1 MEGECQF
8 RASYATDRS
17 VEGSDNDVRDFSP
30 ETGID
35 FPPSLRKLRP
45 AKGMQHVTAFSPPQ
59 TVPAAP
65 AVARKP
71 NLWILDG
78 WRDLILYVCT
88 PLVILPIFVLGQT
101 RLGAVDIFLFV
112 VSFGAIGHLFAG
124 VIRAYGDRA
133 LFQRFKYRFIFA
145 PIFLVVVCTA
155 FFLWDLKGIVLVA
168 FIWGVWHGMMQTYG
182 FCRIY
187 DAKVGSFA
195 ALTRRL
201 DFALCGIW
209 FATAVLLS
217 PQRMTDTLDSYYS
230 AGGPFIPP
238 GLLRAAQ
245 QGLLGLA
252 VAVAGLFLA
261 NFVWMWIRGKRP
273 NPIKLVL
280 LITSIS
286 FWWYCNNIVASVL
299 VGVAL
304 FEVFH
309 DVQYLS
315 LVWIYNRKRVESDR
329 SIGGFM
335 GFVFRRSGALVGLYI
350 GLIFAYGALGYYKS
364 SIGIDVVKRILTGVV
379 TASALLHFY
388 YDGFIWKVR
397 EKSTRQSLGLAGGTT
412 DVSRGGFLPGW
423 ALHGAKWVAV
433 FVIPL
438 GMLWFAEMRSDRGKL
453 ERLGAIVADLP
464 TSARARVNYATE
476 LQEAGRADEAA
487 KEFAEAIRLNPGS
500 AKAHLNLGSLLTTK
514 GELDQAESHFEQAL
528 RIEPKN
534 AEYHSGY
541 AYLLDQLGRK
551 DQAASESETAIRLA
565 PKSAQA
571 HYGYGAFLE
580 KNGQPEEAI
589 AKYRQTLQLDPA
601 HVDAHIDLGSLLLEE
616 GELTEAQEHF
626 AKASELNPKLAQPH
640 NYLGKVLMREGNISQ
655 AIAQFEEALRLHPD
669 FPEAEQNLR
678 IAKGTSAQSP

>member
-1 MEGECQF
+1 MQF
-8 RASYATDRS
+8 
-17 VEGSDNDVRDFSP
+17 VP
-30 ETGID
+30 GI
-35 FPPSLRKLRP
+35 SS
-45 AKGMQHVTAFSPPQ
+45 AQ
-59 TVPAAP
+59 TMPAAP
-65 AVARKP
+65 APTAAARKP
-71 NLWILDG
+71 NLWILDS
-78 WRDLILYVCT
+78 WRDLALYVCT
-88 PLVILPIFVLGQT
+88 PLLLVPMFIAAQGFWS
-101 RLGAVDIFLFV
+101 ADDIYLFV
-112 VSFGAIGHLFAG
+112 AAFGAMGHHLPG
-124 VIRAYGDRA
+124 MIRAYGDRA
-133 LFQRFKYRFIFA
+133 LFQRFRWRFICA
-145 PIFLVVVCTA
+145 PIFLVVVSAA
-155 FFLWDLKGIVLVA
+155 FSLWDLNGIVLVA

-195 ALTRRL
+195 EVTRRL

-217 PQRMTDTLDSYYS
+217 PQRMTDALETYYS

-238 GLLRAAQ
+238 AILRAGQ
-245 QGLLGLA
+245 QGLLALA
-252 VAVAGLFLA
+252 LLISAVFLA
-261 NFVWMWIRGKRP
+261 NFIWMWSSGKRP
-273 NPIKLVL
+273 SPVKLVL

-286 FWWYCNNIVASVL
+286 FWWYCNKIVASVL

-335 GFVFRRSGALVGLYI
+335 RFVFRRSGALVGLYI

-397 EKSTRQSLGLAGGTT
+397 EKSTRQSLGISGGTT
-412 DVSRGGFLPGW
+412 DVSLGGFLPGW
-423 ALHGAKWVAV
+423 ALHGVKWVAI

-438 GMLWFAEMRSDRGKL
+438 GVLWFAEVQSGRGKL
-453 ERLGAIVADLP
+453 ERLASIVADLP
-464 TSARARVNYATE
+464 TSARAHVNYATE

-487 KEFAEAIRLNPGS
+487 KEFSEAIRLNPRS
-500 AKAHLNLGSLLTTK
+500 AKAHVNLGSLLMAK
-514 GELDQAESHFEQAL
+514 GELDEAQRHFEHAL

-551 DQAASESETAIRLA
+551 DQAASECETAIRLA
-565 PKSAQA
+565 PKSPQA
-571 HYGYGAFLE
+571 YYGYGAFLE
-580 KNGQPEEAI
+580 KHGQLEEAI
-589 AKYRQTLQLDPA
+589 AKFRQTLQYR
-601 HVDAHIDLGSLLLEE
+601 S
-616 GELTEAQEHF
+616 
-626 AKASELNPKLAQPH
+626 KSRRRPH
-640 NYLGKVLMREGNISQ
+640 
-655 AIAQFEEALRLHPD
+655 
-669 FPEAEQNLR
+669 
-678 IAKGTSAQSP
+678 

>member
-1 MEGECQF
+1 
-8 RASYATDRS
+8 
-17 VEGSDNDVRDFSP
+17 
-30 ETGID
+30 
-35 FPPSLRKLRP
+35 
-45 AKGMQHVTAFSPPQ
+45 MQYGTAFSRPQ
-59 TVPAAP
+59 TVPAGLA
-65 AVARKP
+65 AARKP
-71 NLWILDG
+71 NLWILDS

-88 PLVILPIFVLGQT
+88 PLVIVPIFLVAQA
-101 RLGAVDIFLFV
+101 RWSAEDIYLFV
-112 VSFGAIGHLFAG
+112 AAFGAMGHHLPG
-124 VIRAYGDRA
+124 MIRAYGDRA
-133 LFQRFKYRFIFA
+133 IFQRFKWRFIFA
-145 PIFLVVVCTA
+145 PIFLVVVSTI
-155 FFLWDLKGIVLVA
+155 FSLWDLKGIVLVA

-217 PQRMTDTLDSYYS
+217 SQRMTDTLDSYYS

-238 GLLRAAQ
+238 GLLRGVQ
-245 QGLLGLA
+245 QGAFALALA
-252 VAVAGLFLA
+252 VSGVFLA
-261 NFVWMWIRGKRP
+261 NFIWMWSRGKRP
-273 NPIKLVL
+273 SPVKLVL

-397 EKSTRQSLGLAGGTT
+397 EKSTRQSLGIAGGTA
-412 DVSRGGFLPGW
+412 DVSLGRFLPGW
-423 ALHGAKWVAV
+423 VLHGAKWVAV

-438 GMLWFAEMRSDRGKL
+438 GMLWFAEVHSSRGKL
-453 ERLGAIVADLP
+453 ERFAAIVADLP
-464 TSARARVNYATE
+464 TSARAHVNYGTE
-476 LQEAGRADEAA
+476 LQEAGRTDEAA

-500 AKAHLNLGSLLTTK
+500 AKAHVNLGSLLTTK

-551 DQAASESETAIRLA
+551 DQAASECETAIRLA

-571 HYGYGAFLE
+571 QYGYGAFLE
-580 KNGQPEEAI
+580 KHGQPEEAI
-589 AKYRQTLQLDPA
+589 AKYRQALQLDPA
-601 HVDAHIDLGSLLLEE
+601 HVDAHIDLGSLLLEK
-616 GELTEAQEHF
+616 GELTEAREHF
-626 AKASELNPKLAQPH
+626 EKASELNPKLAQPH
-640 NYLGKVLMREGNISQ
+640 NYLGKVLMREGDVSQ

>member
-1 MEGECQF
+1 MQF
-8 RASYATDRS
+8 
-17 VEGSDNDVRDFSP
+17 VP
-30 ETGID
+30 GI
-35 FPPSLRKLRP
+35 SS
-45 AKGMQHVTAFSPPQ
+45 AQ
-59 TVPAAP
+59 TVPAATTP
-65 AVARKP
+65 TAAARKP
-71 NLWILDG
+71 SLWILDS

-88 PLVILPIFVLGQT
+88 PLLLVPIFVAAQGLW
-101 RLGAVDIFLFV
+101 AAEDIYLFV
-112 VSFGAIGHLFAG
+112 AAFGAMGHHLPG
-124 VIRAYGDRA
+124 MIRAYGDRA
-133 LFQRFKYRFIFA
+133 LFQRFRWRFIFA
-145 PIFLVVVCTA
+145 PVFLVVVCAA
-155 FFLWDLKGIVLVA
+155 FSLWDLKGIVLVA

-195 ALTRRL
+195 EVTRRV

-217 PQRMTDTLDSYYS
+217 PQRMTDTLETYYS

-238 GLLRAAQ
+238 ALLRAGQ
-245 QGLLGLA
+245 HGLLALA
-252 VAVAGLFLA
+252 LLVSAVFLA
-261 NFVWMWIRGKRP
+261 NFIWMWSSGKRP
-273 NPIKLVL
+273 SPVKLVL

-315 LVWIYNRKRVESDR
+315 LVWIYNRKRVESDK

-335 GFVFRRSGALVGLYI
+335 RFVFRRSGALVGLYV

-397 EKSTRQSLGLAGGTT
+397 EKSTRQSLGISGGTA
-412 DVSRGGFLPGW
+412 DVSLGGFLPGW
-423 ALHGAKWVAV
+423 ALHGAKWLAI

-438 GMLWFAEMRSDRGKL
+438 GMLWFAEVHSAEGKL
-453 ERLGAIVADLP
+453 ERLSSIVADLP
-464 TSARARVNYATE
+464 TSARAHVNYATE
-476 LQEAGRADEAA
+476 LQDAGRADEAA
-487 KEFAEAIRLNPGS
+487 KEFSEAIRLSPGS
-500 AKAHLNLGSLLTTK
+500 AKAHVNLGSLLMAK
-514 GELDQAESHFEQAL
+514 GELDDARSHFEQAL
-528 RIEPKN
+528 RIEPGN

-551 DQAASESETAIRLA
+551 DEAAAECATAVRMA
-565 PKSAQA
+565 PKSPQA

-580 KNGQPEEAI
+580 KYGKPEEAI
-589 AKYRQTLQLDPA
+589 AEYRQTLELDPN
-601 HVDAHIDLGSLLLEE
+601 HVDANIDLGNLLFEN
-616 GELTEAQEHF
+616 GEIAEAKDHF
-626 AKASELNPKLAQPH
+626 QKASTLNPKLAQPH
-640 NYLGKVLMREGNISQ
+640 NYLGKVFMREGNSSQ

-669 FPEAEQNLR
+669 FPEAEENLR
-678 IAKGTSAQSP
+678 VAKETSAQSP